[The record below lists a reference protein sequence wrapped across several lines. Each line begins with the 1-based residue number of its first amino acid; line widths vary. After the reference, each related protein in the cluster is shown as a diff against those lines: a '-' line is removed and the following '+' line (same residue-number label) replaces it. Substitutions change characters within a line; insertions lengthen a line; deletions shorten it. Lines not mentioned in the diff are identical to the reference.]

1 MPDLTQDQAPSTF
14 TVTVFTRHSDDC
26 SKRVDPQWKRC
37 NCRKSLYLYEHGK
50 VRYKSARTRSWEQ
63 ALKVAEQ
70 EMDAR
75 DPIKKALKEIA
86 QREEEKAR
94 QAKAREITIEAALD
108 EWLAG
113 IKLKSRL
120 HRVQFHSLARKLK
133 NWSAERKLVMLS
145 EIKPNMLYT
154 WHGSWSENAK
164 NKRDRMSPSTQNL
177 YVSHLHRFFKWAVA
191 AEYLDRD
198 PSTIVKRQRHEH
210 IQTQPH
216 PGTVRGGSDRD
227 LPDPREPQPSW
238 VRLRVWP

>member
-120 HRVQFHSLARKLK
+120 HRGAVPFPGPQAQELVGGAQAGHALRDQAEHALHLARLLV
-133 NWSAERKLVMLS
+133 RKCEEQTGPDVALNPEPLCVPPAPVLQMGGRRGVPGPRP
-145 EIKPNMLYT
+145 E
-154 WHGSWSENAK
+154 H
-164 NKRDRMSPSTQNL
+164 DRQT
-177 YVSHLHRFFKWAVA
+177 A
-191 AEYLDRD
+191 AARA
-198 PSTIVKRQRHEH
+198 H
-210 IQTQPH
+210 
-216 PGTVRGGSDRD
+216 
-227 LPDPREPQPSW
+227 PDPAPPRNSS
-238 VRLRVWP
+238 RRF